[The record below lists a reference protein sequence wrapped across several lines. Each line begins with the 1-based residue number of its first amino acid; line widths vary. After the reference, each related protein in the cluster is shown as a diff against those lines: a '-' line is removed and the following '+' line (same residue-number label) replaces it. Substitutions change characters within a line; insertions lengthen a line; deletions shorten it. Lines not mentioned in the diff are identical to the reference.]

1 MSAVESGDGNDSN
14 NRHRWV
20 EKKDWAQ
27 ALFIAVKEAGP
38 FKVDPFDFHILF
50 DSQFKILLSALE

>member
-1 MSAVESGDGNDSN
+1 MDIGACKLLLKNLVGWY
-14 NRHRWV
+14 RWV

-38 FKVDPFDFHILF
+38 FKVSSF
-50 DSQFKILLSALE
+50 